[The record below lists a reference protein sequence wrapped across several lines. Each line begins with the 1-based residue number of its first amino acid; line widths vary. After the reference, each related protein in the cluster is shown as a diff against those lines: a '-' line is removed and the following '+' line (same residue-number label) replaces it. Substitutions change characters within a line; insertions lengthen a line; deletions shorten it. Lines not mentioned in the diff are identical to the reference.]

1 MYDFTPGQI
10 RILRNAIL
18 SIPDSVMC
26 TPMKEELIECIPEVW
41 QFYVH
46 RAVNNKPILKDNEAQ
61 VIVKVMMLELALFS
75 IQVANG
81 NGTESLVFSSSLCS
95 IANSIA
101 AIEQLATTGLD
112 FQAYALMRT
121 LVEQYIVLITLV
133 LCPEKRKEYC
143 KSEKD
148 EFARQFWHENFTA
161 KKFIRVLTAYKPD
174 PDGIITKHVKDVYSR
189 LSLFAHNGFWRNFSR
204 TYIETEDGNGV
215 KLNQFGEYVCRTEQI
230 LEDMVYD
237 IWPFH
242 LLFFTM
248 LKDEKIDISY
258 ESLSNEEHPPFL
270 MSLLKRC
277 QLVERV
283 LTARLFSEKRKE
295 TEQ

>member
-10 RILRNAIL
+10 RILRNAIQ
-18 SIPDSVMC
+18 SIPDSVLC
-26 TPMKEELIECIPEVW
+26 VPLKEELIEDIPEIW

-46 RAVNNKPILKDNEAQ
+46 RTVNNKPMLIENEAQ

-75 IQVANG
+75 IQVACG
-81 NGTESLVFSSSLCS
+81 NGTDSLVFSSLLCS

-101 AIEQLATTGLD
+101 AIEQLATTGFD

-121 LVEQYIVLITLV
+121 LIEQYMVLITLT

-143 KSEKD
+143 KSEED
-148 EFARQFWHENFTA
+148 DVARQFWHENFTV
-161 KKFIRVLTAYKPD
+161 KRFIRLLTAYKPD
-174 PDGIITKHVKDVYSR
+174 PNGMIDKHIKDVYSR
-189 LSLFAHNGFWRNFSR
+189 LSLFAHNSFWRNFSR
-204 TYIETEDGNGV
+204 TYIQTEDGSGV
-215 KLNQFGEYVCRTEQI
+215 KLNQFGEYVSRTEQI

-248 LKDEKIDISY
+248 LRDEKIDMSY
-258 ESLSNEEHPPFL
+258 ESFANEKNSPFF

-277 QLVERV
+277 HLVERV
-283 LTARLFSEKRKE
+283 LASRLF
-295 TEQ
+295 TEQRKHAE